1 MRPRMP
7 HPRASLL
14 TRLVAFLG
22 LWLGLIAPGAARA
35 QDAASEPDDGVEVVL
50 CFSGGGTRAAAF
62 ALGAARGLSE
72 VPAGGASLLERVDRV
87 VGVSGGSLTAAQVA
101 LDHSPAA
108 LDRFEAEV
116 LRVDL
121 ERAMVRAAA
130 ADSLALAFRDLTRSD
145 VAAGCFAAR
154 LGGPLTFA
162 DLPERPELL
171 VQTTDVA
178 ANQPL
183 LLSRRALPGLG
194 LAPSELPL
202 ARALAASAAFPGI
215 FPPVRLEPVRPEPAL
230 QEPALQE
237 PALQEPAR
245 LEPARQESAEGE
257 EAPTARYLADGGI
270 LDNLG
275 LEPALALEPAPGT
288 RALVL
293 VVVNARCGL
302 AIEPGALTSSWRV
315 GLHAIEMQ
323 QRRIDGLLLARAR
336 EHLRALELAARLE
349 GRALRTELVLIDFQ
363 GSERR
368 AELDAIGTRFAL
380 SEPEVTLLLEEGR
393 AQARARAE
401 GAAGCWGQ

>member
-1 MRPRMP
+1 MP
-7 HPRASLL
+7 HRRASLL
-14 TRLVAFLG
+14 TRLIALLG

-35 QDAASEPDDGVEVVL
+35 QEPAPGADDGVEVVL

-130 ADSLALAFRDLTRSD
+130 ADSFALAFRDLTRSD

-162 DLPERPELL
+162 DLPARPELL

-183 LLSRRALPGLG
+183 VLSRRALPGLG
-194 LAPSELPL
+194 LEPGALPL
-202 ARALAASAAFPGI
+202 SRALAASAALPGI
-215 FPPVRLEPVRPEPAL
+215 FPPVRLEPVR
-230 QEPALQE
+230 
-237 PALQEPAR
+237 
-245 LEPARQESAEGE
+245 LEPVPLEPPPT
-257 EAPTARYLADGGI
+257 EAGAARYLADGGI

-275 LEPALALEPAPGT
+275 LEPALALEPGPRT
-288 RALVL
+288 RALVV

-302 AIEPGALTSSWRV
+302 AIEPAALTSSWRV

-323 QRRIDGLLLARAR
+323 QRRIDALLLARAR
-336 EHLRALELAARLE
+336 EHLRALELTARLE
-349 GRALRTELVLIDFQ
+349 GRALRTELVVIDFQ

-380 SEPEVTLLLEEGR
+380 AEPEVTLLLEEGR
-393 AQARARAE
+393 AQARARTE